1 MAGDT
6 EDEDGTRS
14 GYATPVSYPGIASGS
29 SPMRVGQGSAAAARG
44 GPSRRSSVDY
54 TDTSGDR
61 LQRQPSEESNKDKG
75 KDRDRERE
83 RDIEKGREDLVAR
96 IKEVERARLRE
107 VAKRRLQ
114 DKKARMAELATQV
127 WPTDSYCDG
136 HTKCLELC

>member
-6 EDEDGTRS
+6 DDEDGMRS

-29 SPMRVGQGSAAAARG
+29 SPMRAGPGSAAAVRG

-54 TDTSGDR
+54 NNPTQDR
-61 LQRQPSEESNKDKG
+61 IQRQPSEDSNKDKG
-75 KDRDRERE
+75 KDRDRDRE

-107 VAKRRLQ
+107 IAKRRLQ
-114 DKKARMAELATQV
+114 DKKARMAELAAQV
-127 WPTDSYCDG
+127 WPTDRSSDG
-136 HTKCLELC
+136 QNKCVELC

>member
-1 MAGDT
+1 MLSLIVAGDT
-6 EDEDGTRS
+6 EDEDGMRS

-29 SPMRVGQGSAAAARG
+29 SPMRVGPGSAAAARG

-54 TDTSGDR
+54 NDPTQDR
-61 LQRQPSEESNKDKG
+61 IQRQPSEESNKDKG
-75 KDRDRERE
+75 KDKDRE

-114 DKKARMAELATQV
+114 DKKARMAELAAQV
-127 WPTDSYCDG
+127 WPTN
-136 HTKCLELC
+136 